1 MINIYDVIGKLCG
14 VLQIVNLFIWERK
27 QAAISYLGKMIVMVE
42 ELHSESSNTSL
53 KSWCTIQKY
62 WPLLE
67 QNKLFDG
74 QLELV
79 KVSNYEFRCDELL
92 NDESPVDH
100 FTKTRRELQEYLES
114 LQVCISNILLSNV
127 E

>member
-1 MINIYDVIGKLCG
+1 MIDIYDVMGKLCG
-14 VLQIVNLFIWERK
+14 ILQIVNLFIWERK
-27 QAAISYLGKMIVMVE
+27 QAVINYLEKMIVMVD

-53 KSWCTIQKY
+53 KSWCTIKKY

-79 KVSNYEFRCDELL
+79 KVSNYEFRCDESL

-100 FTKTRRELQEYLES
+100 FTKTRRELQEYLET
-114 LQVCISNILLSNV
+114 LQVCISN
-127 E
+127 